1 MKTEYLVGR
10 ILQTGLVV
18 LLVSM
23 ATFFFLSVL
32 PGDPVTVLI
41 SPENAATMTIDDI
54 ERARERLGLNRPIA
68 VQYLDWLGGTV
79 TGDWGVSTRTG
90 EPVRDA
96 LMKRAPVTLTLALF
110 ASALSLLIAI
120 PAGIVAGIKR
130 NSWFDR
136 LATLWALA
144 GVAMPNIWLGLLL
157 ILFFAVRL
165 DLLPPSGY
173 VSLATDPVEGIK
185 RMILPAIVL
194 GTAESATI
202 MRQTRSSMLEV
213 LSQDY
218 VRTARAKGLRNRTVI
233 IRHALRNA
241 LIPVTTILGLR
252 IGNILGGAVIVETIF
267 ALPGMGRLA
276 VQGIFAQDFPVTMAF
291 VLLVAFVVAIA
302 NLITDITYALIDP
315 RIQLGRRAA
324 GAA

>member
-54 ERARERLGLNRPIA
+54 DRARERLGLNRPIA

-252 IGNILGGAVIVETIF
+252 LGNILGGAVIVETIF

>member
-173 VSLATDPVEGIK
+173 VSLATDPIEGIK

-252 IGNILGGAVIVETIF
+252 LGNILGGAVIVETIF

>member
-1 MKTEYLVGR
+1 ML
-10 ILQTGLVV
+10 
-18 LLVSM
+18 
-23 ATFFFLSVL
+23 TFFFLSVL

-41 SPENAATMTIDDI
+41 SPENAATMTLEDID
-54 ERARERLGLNRPIA
+54 RARERMGLNRPIP

-79 TGDWGVSTRTG
+79 TGDWGISTRTG
-90 EPVRDA
+90 EPVREA
-96 LMKRAPVTLTLALF
+96 LMKRAPVTLTLALL

-120 PAGIVAGIKR
+120 PAGIVAGINR

-136 LATLWALA
+136 LATIWALA

-157 ILFFAVRL
+157 ILLFAVRL

-173 VSLATDPVEGIK
+173 VSLADDPIEGIK

-218 VRTARAKGLRNRTVI
+218 VRTARAKGLRNRTVV

-252 IGNILGGAVIVETIF
+252 LGNILGGAVIVETIF

-302 NLITDITYALIDP
+302 NLLTDITYALIDP
-315 RIQLGRRAA
+315 RIQLGRGAA
-324 GAA
+324 GSA

>member
-252 IGNILGGAVIVETIF
+252 LGNILGGAVIVETIF